1 MPDQKKRSLKF
12 GILGCSRIAEKSVIP
27 AIQNCPLSKLEI
39 IGSRSHDKA
48 REFASQFSC
57 NSFGTYDDVIEN
69 KGVDVV
75 YISLPNALHEEWSI
89 KAMEK
94 GKHVLCE
101 KPAALSYDSAKRM
114 VATARK
120 NKVRLL
126 EGLMFRYHP
135 QHAKAKELI
144 KNGFF
149 GDLLKFEGCFATPD
163 QAGNILNSALGGGAH
178 NNPAPYP
185 IYASRMIFEEEP
197 ISIVCHLKMDA
208 EKNID
213 VKSDMILEFSNG
225 KSAFISAA
233 LHSYYQSTYSV
244 LGSKATLRMERAYAV
259 PKDRAVRIFLDHDD
273 KITEIL
279 VEPADHF
286 KLMLNDFC
294 EEIAK
299 GDLGQKK
306 YEEDLLNQAKVLDAA
321 RISHNEKRVVYLKE
335 LT

>member
-120 NKVRLL
+120 N
-126 EGLMFRYHP
+126 
-135 QHAKAKELI
+135 
-144 KNGFF
+144 
-149 GDLLKFEGCFATPD
+149 
-163 QAGNILNSALGGGAH
+163 
-178 NNPAPYP
+178 
-185 IYASRMIFEEEP
+185 
-197 ISIVCHLKMDA
+197 
-208 EKNID
+208 
-213 VKSDMILEFSNG
+213 
-225 KSAFISAA
+225 
-233 LHSYYQSTYSV
+233 
-244 LGSKATLRMERAYAV
+244 
-259 PKDRAVRIFLDHDD
+259 
-273 KITEIL
+273 
-279 VEPADHF
+279 
-286 KLMLNDFC
+286 
-294 EEIAK
+294 
-299 GDLGQKK
+299 
-306 YEEDLLNQAKVLDAA
+306 
-321 RISHNEKRVVYLKE
+321 
-335 LT
+335 